1 LDATF
6 ASNEAESRQRFVKYD
21 TAIAE
26 VEAQIGNRK
35 SEIGNPKVGRCL
47 IQQSRHRAV

>member
-6 ASNEAESRQRFVKYD
+6 ASDEAESRQSFVKYD

-26 VEAQIGNRK
+26 VEGINWQL
-35 SEIGNPKVGRCL
+35 EIGNWQKSVAAL
-47 IQQSRHRAV
+47 MQQSRHRAV